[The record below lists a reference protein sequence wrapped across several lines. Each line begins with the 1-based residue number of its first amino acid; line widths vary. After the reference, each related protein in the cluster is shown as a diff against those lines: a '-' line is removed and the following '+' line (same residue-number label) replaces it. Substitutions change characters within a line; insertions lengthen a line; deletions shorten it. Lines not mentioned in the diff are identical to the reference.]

1 MLQVTLG
8 EKTYTVPYVS
18 AIALREIARPMAILN
33 RDEKEKSAADAGA
46 DLDVLVN
53 WFCLMFGDQFTPD
66 DVYRHYPADRLIT
79 DIALSVLAVQQRVS
93 GALTAFPTR
102 PAAEEAK
109 TVLGHGHLRMD
120 PRVRMAGCT
129 PPGSA
134 PPAGNAEARVHRRN
148 YVNKPT
154 HQEETPWPTSAT
166 CSSA

>member
-1 MLQVTLG
+1 MLQVTIG

-33 RDEKEKSAADAGA
+33 REEKEKSAADAGA

-53 WFCLMFGDQFTPD
+53 WFCLMFGDQFTPE

-93 GALTAFPTR
+93 GALTAFPTK

-109 TVLGHGHLRMD
+109 K
-120 PRVRMAGCT
+120 
-129 PPGSA
+129 GSA
-134 PPAGNAEARVHRRN
+134 
-148 YVNKPT
+148 
-154 HQEETPWPTSAT
+154 
-166 CSSA
+166 

>member
-33 RDEKEKSAADAGA
+33 REEKEKSAADAGA
-46 DLDVLVN
+46 DLDALVN

-93 GALTAFPTR
+93 GALTAFPTK

-109 TVLGHGHLRMD
+109 K
-120 PRVRMAGCT
+120 
-129 PPGSA
+129 GSA
-134 PPAGNAEARVHRRN
+134 
-148 YVNKPT
+148 
-154 HQEETPWPTSAT
+154 
-166 CSSA
+166 

>member
-33 RDEKEKSAADAGA
+33 REETPHPSPSATPSPQGEGRTAADAGA

-93 GALTAFPTR
+93 GALTAFPTT

-109 TVLGHGHLRMD
+109 K
-120 PRVRMAGCT
+120 
-129 PPGSA
+129 GSA
-134 PPAGNAEARVHRRN
+134 
-148 YVNKPT
+148 
-154 HQEETPWPTSAT
+154 
-166 CSSA
+166 